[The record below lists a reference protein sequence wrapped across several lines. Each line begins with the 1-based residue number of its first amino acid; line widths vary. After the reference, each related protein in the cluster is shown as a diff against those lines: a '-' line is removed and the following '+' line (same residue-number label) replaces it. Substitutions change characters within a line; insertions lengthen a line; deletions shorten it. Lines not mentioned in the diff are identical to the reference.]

1 MPTATEPAAP
11 IAFSQP
17 PRRRRRRHLSLFR
30 REEGQ
35 ALAEFALVAPV
46 LCLLVLAM
54 AYCGIA
60 LVDWVDETQL
70 VSQGARYAAVN
81 QNPGAAEKKT
91 LLQWLQAQGVDKHI
105 TTEAKATICS
115 PTSKVKDWVEV
126 KLEYKYKWIPI
137 LQFKAAETPVVV
149 TAQNRI
155 EREPSS
161 PYPTSC

>member
-1 MPTATEPAAP
+1 M
-11 IAFSQP
+11 
-17 PRRRRRRHLSLFR
+17 
-30 REEGQ
+30 
-35 ALAEFALVAPV
+35 AEFALIAPV

-105 TTEAKATICS
+105 TNEAKATICS

-149 TAQNRI
+149 TAHNRI